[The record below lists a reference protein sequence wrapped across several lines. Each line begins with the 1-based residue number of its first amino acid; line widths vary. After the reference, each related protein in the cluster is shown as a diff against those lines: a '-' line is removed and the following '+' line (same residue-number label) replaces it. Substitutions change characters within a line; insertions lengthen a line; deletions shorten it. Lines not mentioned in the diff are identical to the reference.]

1 MKKLAQTAMLL
12 MALMVVFTGCD
23 AAKQAADA
31 AKDKAGDMAGDM
43 AGLADMDLGG
53 FDMAGMKEKF
63 TGITDGFKDVSAE
76 NVDGLTSKISGLS
89 DSMDTMGLDKL
100 PEAAKG
106 PIGGMISKFGET
118 VTSAM
123 GGISDEGILGKLK
136 PVVDGLM
143 EKINAFK

>member
-1 MKKLAQTAMLL
+1 
-12 MALMVVFTGCD
+12 
-23 AAKQAADA
+23 
-31 AKDKAGDMAGDM
+31 
-43 AGLADMDLGG
+43 
-53 FDMAGMKEKF
+53 
-63 TGITDGFKDVSAE
+63 
-76 NVDGLTSKISGLS
+76 
-89 DSMDTMGLDKL
+89 MDTMGLDKL